1 MQPRYA
7 VTLLI
12 LVGVI
17 IGGAAVQTLHAQM
30 KPPAYLIALNE
41 VTNQEAYLREFSI
54 PSRASVK
61 AAGGRY
67 IILGGKIT
75 PLDGEPPKTRIV
87 IQVWDSLEK
96 LQAFYNSPEF
106 VAARKIGMKH
116 ATFHTFAV
124 EGVTADRMSAFDQSG
139 HQS

>member
-1 MQPRYA
+1 MSAFDPKRTLRLREREPKCYRPQSDTPEGRARMQPRYA

-54 PSRASVK
+54 PSRA
-61 AAGGRY
+61 
-67 IILGGKIT
+67 
-75 PLDGEPPKTRIV
+75 
-87 IQVWDSLEK
+87 
-96 LQAFYNSPEF
+96 
-106 VAARKIGMKH
+106 
-116 ATFHTFAV
+116 
-124 EGVTADRMSAFDQSG
+124 
-139 HQS
+139 HQPRT

>member
-1 MQPRYA
+1 MQPRHVMA
-7 VTLLI
+7 LSI

-17 IGGAAVQTLHAQM
+17 IGGAAVQTLHAQI

-41 VTNQEAYLREFSI
+41 VTNQEGYLREFSI
-54 PSRASVK
+54 PTRASVK

-67 IILGGKIT
+67 LVLGGKII

-87 IQVWDSLEK
+87 IQVWDSMEK

-106 VAARKIGMKH
+106 TAARKIGMKH

-124 EGVTADRMSAFDQSG
+124 EGVVD
-139 HQS
+139 